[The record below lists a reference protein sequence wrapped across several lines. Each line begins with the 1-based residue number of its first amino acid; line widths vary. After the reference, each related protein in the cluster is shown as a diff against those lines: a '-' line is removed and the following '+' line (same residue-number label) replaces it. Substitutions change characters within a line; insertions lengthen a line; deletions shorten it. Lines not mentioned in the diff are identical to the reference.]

1 MEAPPI
7 WQQEKEKMETFFTRP
22 ATSPLCLHYLER
34 RLLRVKVLRMF
45 DYGNM
50 IAGKSEFS
58 RDFAEW
64 FEHESPMQHARVG
77 NFQQTVIMPDI
88 PECENV
94 DIDHPWNIDARTAI
108 ATEVELDALRLIVQ
122 LLWCAC
128 ILKGDDAVE
137 KVR

>member
-7 WQQEKEKMETFFTRP
+7 WQQEKEKNGNFFTRP
-22 ATSPLCLHYLER
+22 ATSPLCLHDLER

-77 NFQQTVIMPDI
+77 DFQQTVIMPDI

-94 DIDHPWNIDARTAI
+94 DIDHPWSIDARTAI